1 MLETVGRN
9 RKAAIILDDGQ
20 LSRQISLETGRPQG
34 ENLSPGQYNIGNQIM
49 LFRIELDP
57 NVASVFQHF
66 MSPLYPFPLSQNNA
80 KVNEKF
86 NNQSNRET
94 DKVEGFADDT
104 STTTDCSEKTVTS
117 IKNILVDFSHISGLK
132 CNFDKTLVIPVG
144 LNPIVPDLL
153 QNCGFRVDTEF
164 KLLGMTIDQKAEKLL
179 DNFEITIKKK

>member
-86 NNQSNRET
+86 NS
-94 DKVEGFADDT
+94 
-104 STTTDCSEKTVTS
+104 
-117 IKNILVDFSHISGLK
+117 
-132 CNFDKTLVIPVG
+132 
-144 LNPIVPDLL
+144 
-153 QNCGFRVDTEF
+153 
-164 KLLGMTIDQKAEKLL
+164 
-179 DNFEITIKKK
+179 